1 MDYEPSRYGYND
13 YPAHRYHDYRYRTGD
28 RYSGYR
34 SGRHFDYGDELTYG
48 PKGEPH
54 IASYRFAPGDSH
66 IYPMGRYGGGHYDRY
81 GGGYNSRYGSGY
93 HHSYGNWV
101 NQPYR

>member
-54 IASYRFAPGDSH
+54 IASYRFAPGESH
-66 IYPMGRYGGGHYDRY
+66 MSQWAGMEEVTTTGMATTTGMEVAIIIHTQLEESTLP
-81 GGGYNSRYGSGY
+81 
-93 HHSYGNWV
+93 
-101 NQPYR
+101 